1 MRVLYVTGA
10 FPYPLT
16 SGFLRHYHLIR
27 ELSVEHRIT
36 LLALAGR
43 GFVAEHAEA
52 LHPFTERTIA
62 IPTGQG
68 GRGSRSG
75 WQRRVRAVGRRVR
88 GEPGVA
94 ELRATAARLH
104 ADEPYDA
111 MVLAGKSAAPVI
123 SAVPDLPVVVDLC
136 DATTLRLRGQL
147 AHAGPLR
154 RLVLAADI
162 RRIGRMESQLA
173 ARADRIL
180 TASARDRL
188 ALFGAAGADDPRVT
202 ILPNGVDAEHWRRTP
217 GTLGRDRIVLTGA
230 MHYPPNEDAAVHLV
244 EAVLPRVRRRVPEAT
259 VAIVGRDPTARV
271 RALAS
276 IPGVIVTG
284 FVDDVRPFL
293 DEAAVF
299 AAPIRF
305 GSGIQNKILEAMA
318 MEVPVVASSVAADGL
333 RLEGVEAPPI
343 AVADEPGAFA
353 ERVVE
358 RLEAARVDPVPDRA
372 ARAFVTGHF
381 TWDQGGRRLAAALAA
396 AADGRRAAAVP
407 VPQPARGER

>member
-27 ELSVEHRIT
+27 ELSAEHRVT

-43 GFVAEHAEA
+43 GFVAEHAAA
-52 LHPFTERTIA
+52 LDPFTERTIA

-68 GRGSRSG
+68 GRGGRSR
-75 WQRRVRAVGRRVR
+75 WQRRVRAVGRRIR
-88 GEPGVA
+88 GEPGTA

-104 ADEPYDA
+104 ADEPFDA
-111 MVLAGKSAAPVI
+111 MVLAGKSAAPVLA
-123 SAVPDLPVVVDLC
+123 AVPDLPVVVDLC

-147 AHAGPLR
+147 AHADPLR
-154 RLVLAADI
+154 RLVLAVDI

-173 ARADRIL
+173 ARADRVL

-217 GTLGRDRIVLTGA
+217 ETLGRDRIVLTGA

-259 VAIVGRDPTARV
+259 VAIVGRDPAARV
-271 RALAS
+271 QALAS
-276 IPGVIVTG
+276 TPGVIVTG

-333 RLEGVEAPPI
+333 RLEGVAAPPI

-353 ERVVE
+353 DRVVE
-358 RLEAARVDPVPDRA
+358 RLEAARVDPAPDRA

-381 TWDQGGRRLAAALAA
+381 TWDQGGRRLAAALGA

-407 VPQPARGER
+407 APQPAGGER